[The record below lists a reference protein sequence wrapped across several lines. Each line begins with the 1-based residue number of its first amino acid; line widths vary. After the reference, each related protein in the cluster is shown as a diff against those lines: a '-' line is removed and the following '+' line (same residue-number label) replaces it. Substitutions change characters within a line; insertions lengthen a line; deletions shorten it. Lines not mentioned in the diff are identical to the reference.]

1 PMKAETPTERQKY
14 MNIRSELF
22 NRAIKE
28 DKTAKQVLSSISTS
42 KIEQLQRR
50 EEMLKTTPQSIP
62 VTHIVSI
69 KVKIPTEK
77 VQSATS
83 SFVQS
88 VSQNTTMLQSLSQIT
103 QIPQTKVQSVLNAYT
118 QNISQPT
125 SKVIQS
131 IAAQTDISK
140 EKVASIIQNTTN
152 VIRQSQ
158 IVDRIA
164 VKEQVAVERV
174 EKILQTIPTILQK
187 EKERVMTTVST
198 DNTFIT
204 QLGKQTN
211 LRTDQVKTILN
222 TFNQNVNQPLST
234 TVNNIA
240 KQTGVEKEKV
250 ERVLLSIPQ
259 ILEREKETVVNVIS
273 TQIGIPIEKATSI
286 TKSIFSSAST
296 DNTFITQL
304 ANQTNLQTDQVK
316 TILNTF
322 TQNVNQPL
330 STTVNN
336 ITKQTGIE
344 KEKVV
349 HTVNSVVNNLK
360 TSKDMVKQISQ
371 KENIKESDLQKIVQ
385 NQLPVVAQPEKYI
398 EQTISI
404 PPSVSLDEYEQVKKM
419 WKDQYERGEVP
430 ISDKIKSRDQWIGQD
445 VVFITNTLNKLVSDS
460 PEIKQEGL
468 DELGYIL
475 PIFLINNLKGDQLLV
490 YLKAKLEAAKEVQVI
505 KEREIEIEEKVKE
518 EKVEEFVEVEAPKA
532 EEKEK
537 VMEMKEELEEKETE
551 DKQAG
556 EKQQGEEEKEE
567 TMELKEEVKDK
578 ESDEK
583 KEKPSGEV
591 EQQKKDEENKN
602 KN

>member
-1 PMKAETPTERQKY
+1 
-14 MNIRSELF
+14 
-22 NRAIKE
+22 
-28 DKTAKQVLSSISTS
+28 
-42 KIEQLQRR
+42 
-50 EEMLKTTPQSIP
+50 MLKTTPQSIP

-174 EKILQTIPTILQK
+174 
-187 EKERVMTTVST
+187 
-198 DNTFIT
+198 
-204 QLGKQTN
+204 
-211 LRTDQVKTILN
+211 
-222 TFNQNVNQPLST
+222 
-234 TVNNIA
+234 
-240 KQTGVEKEKV
+240 
-250 ERVLLSIPQ
+250 LLSIPQ

-322 TQNVNQPL
+322 TKNVNQPL

-430 ISDKIKSRDQWIGQD
+430 VSDNIKSRNEWVKNDS
-445 VVFITNTLNKLVSDS
+445 VFITNVLNKLVSDS
-460 PEIKQEGL
+460 PEIRQQGL
-468 DELGYIL
+468 DEIGYIL
-475 PIFLINNLKGDQLLV
+475 PIFLLNNLRGDQLVV
-490 YLKAKLEAAKEVQVI
+490 YLKAKLEAAKEIQNI
-505 KEREIEIEEKVKE
+505 LEAKESAKE
-518 EKVEEFVEVEAPKA
+518 ELEATQEEILVDADKPKA
-532 EEKEK
+532 EEQEK
-537 VMEMKEELEEKETE
+537 VMEMK
-551 DKQAG
+551 Q
-556 EKQQGEEEKEE
+556 
-567 TMELKEEVKDK
+567 ELKEPK
-578 ESDEK
+578 ENDS
-583 KEKPSGEV
+583 SH
-591 EQQKKDEENKN
+591 
-602 KN
+602 